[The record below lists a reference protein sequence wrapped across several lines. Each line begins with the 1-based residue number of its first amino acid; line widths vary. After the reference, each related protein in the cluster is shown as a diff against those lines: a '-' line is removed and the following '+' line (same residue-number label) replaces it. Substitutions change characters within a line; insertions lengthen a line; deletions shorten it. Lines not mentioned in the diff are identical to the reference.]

1 MKGQFD
7 EVQYQQKRIEEM
19 LKNPVFR
26 GAIRLMHQ
34 DLIFLDLMFQLYLL
48 EAAGA
53 HHHFSDHYIRVGQ
66 TATQRLRLYLDDLDD
81 NAENYFAYHVIEIW
95 EFFSRIERI
104 DKSYYKRNGLRLL
117 FDIAIYETRVPTY
130 SEWRLI
136 SPVLANL
143 FHSSIVP
150 IAAFLMG
157 MPNVELTLSEQ
168 SKATGLI
175 MGFAWLWI
183 AAENAYIIRNPKYHA
198 EIELRRIVTKGR
210 PPRSPLHF
218 SLYSE
223 LATGVARGYVFYM
236 LGALVA
242 FLYDWWVLMAATLS
256 VIWVSSDIVGY
267 FLRRKPQ
274 QLS

>member
-1 MKGQFD
+1 
-7 EVQYQQKRIEEM
+7 M

-34 DLIFLDLMFQLYLL
+34 DLVFLDLLFQLYLL

-53 HHHFSDHYIRVGQ
+53 HHQFSDHYIRVGQ
-66 TATQRLRLYLDDLDD
+66 TATQRLRLFLGDLDD
-81 NAENYFAYHVIEIW
+81 DEEDYFAYHVVEIW
-95 EFFSRIERI
+95 EFFSRIERL
-104 DKSYYKRNGLRLL
+104 DTSYYKRNGLSLM
-117 FDIAIYETRVPTY
+117 FDIVISEKRVPTY
-130 SEWRLI
+130 SEWRVI

-157 MPNVELTLSEQ
+157 IPNVELALSEQ
-168 SKATGLI
+168 SKIIGLI
-175 MGFAWLWI
+175 MVVVWLWV
-183 AAENAYIIRNPKYHA
+183 ASKNAYIIRNPKYHA
-198 EIELRRIVTKGR
+198 KLELRRIVTKGR

-223 LATGVARGYVFYM
+223 LATGAVRGYVFFM
-236 LGALVA
+236 LGGLVT
-242 FLYDWWVLMAATLS
+242 FLYDWWALMAATLP
-256 VIWVSSDIVGY
+256 VIWVLSDILGY

-274 QLS
+274 QIG